1 MKMEIGKESL
11 ANQII
16 PSIFYDK
23 DGKKILES
31 IQQGFDNN
39 NLSKY
44 VILNQ
49 FKSLKDYKDEVFWTR
64 FVDFCNECFASTISV
79 NVLDDTSFESMIK
92 ELLETRFDHIF
103 IEDDSMEVINDK
115 ILRECLTENYESKE
129 NTLNL
134 SCDDCYRLVVPYQ
147 KKYSANIR
155 YHEPKDLDE
164 FPNNLIKIKSNK
176 LSVNIHSK
184 KSRDAFLKASKTMH
198 LN

>member
-1 MKMEIGKESL
+1 MEIGKESL
-11 ANQII
+11 ANQLI